1 VPEAAVPCSQTANN
15 EQEEPPMTLTML
27 FRTGCAALLCLP
39 LMVSGGSYTYIDV
52 YVRGEIFIAPCKINQ
67 GDNILIDFKD
77 VSTTR
82 IDNDNY
88 REKLDYR
95 IACQDNRAR
104 AMKLYITG
112 TSSSV
117 DSRYL
122 STSVSDLAVKFLADD
137 KLMPL
142 NEKITIQYPV
152 QPDIMVVLAKKPAV
166 KLPAGEFNAT
176 ATIHIDYE

>member
-1 VPEAAVPCSQTANN
+1 
-15 EQEEPPMTLTML
+15 ML

-67 GDNILIDFKD
+67 GNNILIDFKD
-77 VSTTR
+77 VTTTR

-95 IACQDNRAR
+95 IECQDNRAR
-104 AMKLYITG
+104 AMNLYITG
-112 TSSSV
+112 TPSSV

-122 STSVSDLAVKFLADD
+122 STSVSDLAVKFLADN
-137 KLMPL
+137 KLMPVNSMPRPL
-142 NEKITIQYPV
+142 SIS
-152 QPDIMVVLAKKPAV
+152 IMNKEL
-166 KLPAGEFNAT
+166 
-176 ATIHIDYE
+176 

>member
-1 VPEAAVPCSQTANN
+1 
-15 EQEEPPMTLTML
+15 MTLIML

-95 IACQDNRAR
+95 IACQDNRTR

>member
-1 VPEAAVPCSQTANN
+1 
-15 EQEEPPMTLTML
+15 MTLTML
-27 FRTGCAALLCLP
+27 FRTGGAALLCLP

-67 GDNILIDFKD
+67 GNNILIDFKD
-77 VSTTR
+77 VTTTR

-95 IACQDNRAR
+95 IECQDNRTR

-122 STSVSDLAVKFLADD
+122 STSVSDLAVKFLADN

-142 NEKITIQYPV
+142 NEKMTIQYPV
-152 QPDIMVVLAKKPAV
+152 QPEIMVILAKKPAV

>member
-1 VPEAAVPCSQTANN
+1 
-15 EQEEPPMTLTML
+15 MTLTML

-67 GDNILIDFKD
+67 GNNILIDFKD
-77 VSTTR
+77 VTTPR

-95 IACQDNRAR
+95 IECQDNRAR

-122 STSVSDLAVKFLADD
+122 STSVSDLAVKFLADN

-142 NEKITIQYPV
+142 NEKMTIQYPV
-152 QPDIMVVLAKKPAV
+152 QPEIMVILAKKPSV

-176 ATIHIDYE
+176 AAIHIDYE